1 MGKYKKIYILNI
13 FLLIIGIACQV
24 PNGETSSNTELII
37 FAASSLKEPFE
48 EIIREFSENH
58 PHTSIKSNYAGSQKL
73 LMQIQHGGYADI
85 FASADMN
92 QISQLL
98 NSEMTLDI
106 SEVFAENSLSI
117 IVNNRQKERIQNYSD
132 LTNKNLKIVLGHPG
146 VPIGMHSNTLI
157 NNISQDLRH
166 VNPLFKQQIYN
177 NVVSYENSVKSVI
190 MKVVI
195 GEADA
200 GVVYHSDS
208 TVDDVV
214 KFTYQ
219 LPIKDRLNVIA
230 SYPVTVLKQSN
241 NPINSKE
248 FIEFLRSEPSLAI
261 LQNHGFTN

>member
-1 MGKYKKIYILNI
+1 MLTYLRR
-13 FLLIIGIACQV
+13 Q
-24 PNGETSSNTELII
+24 T
-37 FAASSLKEPFE
+37 
-48 EIIREFSENH
+48 
-58 PHTSIKSNYAGSQKL
+58 
-73 LMQIQHGGYADI
+73 
-85 FASADMN
+85 
-92 QISQLL
+92 SQLL
-98 NSEMTLDI
+98 ISEMTLDI
-106 SEVFAENSLSI
+106 PEIFSENSLSI
-117 IVNNRQKERIQNYSD
+117 IVNNRQKERIQSYSD
-132 LTNKNLKIVLGHPG
+132 LTDENLKIVLGHPG

-157 NNISQDLRH
+157 NNISQDLQH

-200 GVVYHSDS
+200 GVVYQSDL
-208 TVDDVV
+208 TINDVV

-230 SYPVTVLKQSN
+230 SYPVTVLKQSK

-248 FIEFLRSEPSLAI
+248 FIEFLRSEPGLAI